1 MAQKKNAYLIL
12 WHAHNKG
19 QKWQALNRSIRFPG
33 GSDNKESVC
42 NVGALSSIP
51 GSEKSPG
58 EGNGYPLPY
67 SCLENSMNRR
77 AWQAPIQGVAKS
89 WR

>member
-1 MAQKKNAYLIL
+1 MQGMEVTQQDVSKHLSGKN
-12 WHAHNKG
+12 WG
-19 QKWQALNRSIRFPG
+19 FPG
-33 GSDNKESVC
+33 DSDNKESVC
-42 NVGALSSIP
+42 NVGALRSIS

-77 AWQAPIQGVAKS
+77 AWQAPVQGVEKS
-89 WR
+89 QK